1 MSKRKTQTQ
10 SLYQVKALKSE
21 YVVESFT
28 DKNALNRWLECRP
41 QRFAV
46 RIIESKITQRELEL
60 NMDTYQVA

>member
-1 MSKRKTQTQ
+1 MAKRKTQTQ

-28 DKNALNRWLECRP
+28 DKTALNRWLERRP